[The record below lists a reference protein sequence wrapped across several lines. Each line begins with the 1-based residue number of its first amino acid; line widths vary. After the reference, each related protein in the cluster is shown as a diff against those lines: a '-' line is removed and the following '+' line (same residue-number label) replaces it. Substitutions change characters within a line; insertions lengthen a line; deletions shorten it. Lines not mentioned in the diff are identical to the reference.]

1 MPLAIPRDRLKSL
14 SVLVL
19 LLTALCLAGPEHA
32 SAAELRISWASGNE
46 SDLRGYRLRYR
57 TEPGT
62 QTEVIDL
69 GPGTVFTVS
78 GLDLDTTY
86 AFAVSAYDDANNESA
101 PSAELTAR
109 IPSSLAPFPVVLG
122 AIDTDSHSM
131 YLARSHHQSL
141 RFVGRNFQ
149 PGAALSLGPDILV
162 RPPTIA
168 PGGDL
173 LATVEVAEDAA
184 LGPRV
189 ATVANPDQGIGSTSH
204 LLQVVKTPDGN
215 GDCAVDI
222 LDLNALARAWNEV
235 LGESRFL
242 PGSDL
247 DGDDF
252 VGPDDLTILVRF
264 LGLRPWGCP

>member
-1 MPLAIPRDRLKSL
+1 MPFAIRLDRGKFV
-14 SVLVL
+14 SVVL
-19 LLTALCLAGPEHA
+19 LLLMPLCAAGTDGA
-32 SAAELRISWASGNE
+32 FAAELRISWASVNE

-57 TEPGT
+57 TDPGT
-62 QTEVIDL
+62 ETEVIDL
-69 GPGTVFTVS
+69 GPGTAFTVS
-78 GLDLDTTY
+78 GLELDTTY
-86 AFAVSAYDDANNESA
+86 AFAVSAYDDADNESA

-109 IPSSLAPFPVVLG
+109 IPSSLAPLPVVTG
-122 AIDTDSHSM
+122 AISTSSRSM
-131 YLARSHHQSL
+131 YLARSHHQTVRFSGLNL
-141 RFVGRNFQ
+141 R
-149 PGAALSLGPDILV
+149 PGAVISLGSDILV
-162 RPPTIA
+162 HPPTTA

-173 LATVEVAEDAA
+173 LAVVEVAEDAV

-235 LGESRFL
+235 LGEGRFL
-242 PGSDL
+242 HGSDL
-247 DGDDF
+247 DKDDF

-264 LGLRPWGCP
+264 LGLKPWGCP

>member
-1 MPLAIPRDRLKSL
+1 MPLAIPRNRLKCV
-14 SVLVL
+14 SVLML
-19 LLTALCLAGPEHA
+19 LLMPPCVAGIDVI

-57 TEPGT
+57 TDPGT
-62 QTEVIDL
+62 EIEVIDL
-69 GPGTVFTVS
+69 GPGTAFTVS
-78 GLDLDTTY
+78 GLELDTTY
-86 AFAVSAYDDANNESA
+86 AFAVTAYDEANNESA

-109 IPSSLAPFPVVLG
+109 IPSSLAPFPVVHG

-131 YLARSHHQSL
+131 YLARSHHQMV
-141 RFVGRNFQ
+141 RFSGLNFQ
-149 PGAALSLGPDILV
+149 PGAVISLGPDILV
-162 RPPTIA
+162 HQPTSA

-222 LDLNALARAWNEV
+222 LDLNTLARAWNV
-235 LGESRFL
+235 ILGESRFQ
-242 PGSDL
+242 PGADL

-264 LGLRPWGCP
+264 LGLKPWGCP